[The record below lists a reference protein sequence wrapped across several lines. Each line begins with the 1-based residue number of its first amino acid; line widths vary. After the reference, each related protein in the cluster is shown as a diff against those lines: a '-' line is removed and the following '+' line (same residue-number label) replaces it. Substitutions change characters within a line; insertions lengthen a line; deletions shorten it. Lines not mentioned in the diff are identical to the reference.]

1 MANIN
6 VSWTPLANTVTDV
19 DSIEVYRCDDLS
31 KTTESEFQTALDSYF
46 SDSSTNDLASLNL
59 VEVETGLGATSQTL
73 TSADSVSPQVTTT
86 YYYCVVAKNQGGYK
100 VGNGSGDEGAVDS
113 ILVTA

>member
-19 DSIEVYRCDDLS
+19 DSIEVYRCDDAS
-31 KTTESEFQTALDSYF
+31 KTSESDFQTALDSYF
-46 SDSSTNDLASLNL
+46 SDSITNTLASLNL
-59 VEVETGLGATSQTL
+59 VAVATGLGATSSTI
-73 TSADSVSPQVTTT
+73 TPADSVSPTVDTT

-113 ILVTA
+113 IPVTA